1 MKIKYLTILL
11 GVVFLLIISGCASK
25 DSVETQDSAK
35 TALVYINT
43 SAHKY
48 HRQGCPE
55 AGVNPVPSKLED
67 AKKNGYRAC
76 NKCDPPR

>member
-1 MKIKYLTILL
+1 MKKKFLTILMC
-11 GVVFLLIISGCASK
+11 VVFLLLVSGCGSK
-25 DSVETQDSAK
+25 DAVNTEDSAK
-35 TALVYINT
+35 TTLVYINT

-67 AKKNGYRAC
+67 ARKNGYRAC

>member
-1 MKIKYLTILL
+1 MKIKFLIILL
-11 GVVFLLIISGCASK
+11 SVVFLLSFSGCSSK
-25 DSVETQDSAK
+25 EQVETENNAK
-35 TALVYINT
+35 TFLVYINT

-55 AGVNPVPSKLED
+55 AGANPVPSKLDD

>member
-1 MKIKYLTILL
+1 MKIKFFVFMSVVILL
-11 GVVFLLIISGCASK
+11 SVSGCGSK
-25 DSVETQDSAK
+25 DAVETRDNGKS
-35 TALVYINT
+35 TLVYINT

-48 HRQGCPE
+48 HRPGCPE
-55 AGVNPVPSKLED
+55 AGSNPVPQQLED

>member
-1 MKIKYLTILL
+1 MKIRFLIVLWS
-11 GVVFLLIISGCASK
+11 VVFLLFVSGCGSK
-25 DSVETQDSAK
+25 EVANTEDSSK
-35 TALVYINT
+35 TTLVYINT

-48 HRQGCPE
+48 HRQGCAE
-55 AGVNPVPSKLED
+55 AGASPVPSKLED